1 MTLLM
6 RDQENIEKGRIQG
19 RKEGIKEERHKIII
33 NMLSKGYTNEQIMML
48 CDTSYEEINE
58 CKKSL

>member
-19 RKEGIKEERHKIII
+19 RKEGIKEERRKIII
-33 NMLSKGYTNEQIMML
+33 NMLSKGYTNDQIMML

>member
-19 RKEGIKEERHKIII
+19 RKEEHRKIII